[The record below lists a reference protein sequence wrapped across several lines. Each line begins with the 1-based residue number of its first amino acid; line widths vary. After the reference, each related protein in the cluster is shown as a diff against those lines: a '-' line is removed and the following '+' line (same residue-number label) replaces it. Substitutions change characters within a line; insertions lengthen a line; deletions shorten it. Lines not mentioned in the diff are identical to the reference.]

1 MLVVKVGGK
10 RAGMW
15 CSPTWTRRAM
25 CGLWCGFLCRPTAL
39 AEQPQGYL
47 WGCCFWP
54 AVRLLID
61 FNRVLSYD

>member
-39 AEQPQGYL
+39 AEAAPGIPL
-47 WGCCFWP
+47 G
-54 AVRLLID
+54 LLFLASRETAD
-61 FNRVLSYD
+61 